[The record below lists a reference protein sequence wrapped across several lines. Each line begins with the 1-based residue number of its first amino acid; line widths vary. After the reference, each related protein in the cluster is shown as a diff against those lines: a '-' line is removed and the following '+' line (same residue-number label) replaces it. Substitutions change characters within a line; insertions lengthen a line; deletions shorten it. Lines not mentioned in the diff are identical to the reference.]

1 MNFERM
7 FLFGFSGTLLA
18 LMMFISIGSVNVYA
32 ITIKIESPVVNQ
44 QVPVGELTISGI
56 SSDNSSSQ
64 CQVYLDWNNLKP
76 YQLATPTGS
85 NGSADF
91 SKWSFTYTSKY
102 HLIQTGVNDLTSK
115 ITCLVPPAGPTVT
128 KWYSINVTGTTTSN
142 QSSNVQLP
150 LPTANTKTPA
160 SNTKTPASNTQTPAS
175 NTQTPASNTQTPA
188 SNTQTP
194 SSNTQTPASNTQT
207 PASNTQTP
215 ASNTQTPSPQ
225 SGASVN
231 TTNTSNSNKINLQIN
246 VETNPI
252 SAGERQ
258 KVAVTASDPQTGN
271 TLDRVFVRLTIKD
284 PSGNVLKDYTDTD
297 GELAPSFRIDKDIPG
312 TYSVL
317 ASASQAGIKAT
328 KSTTFIVQ

>member
-7 FLFGFSGTLLA
+7 LLFGFSGTLLA
-18 LMMFISIGSVNVYA
+18 LMMFISIGSVSVYA
-32 ITIKIESPVVNQ
+32 ITIKIESPLGNQ
-44 QVPVGELTISGI
+44 QVPVGELTISGT

-160 SNTKTPASNTQTPAS
+160 SNTQTPAS
-175 NTQTPASNTQTPA
+175 NTQA
-188 SNTQTP
+188 P
-194 SSNTQTPASNTQT
+194 SL
-207 PASNTQTP
+207 
-215 ASNTQTPSPQ
+215 Q

-231 TTNTSNSNKINLQIN
+231 TTNTSNSDKINLQIN
-246 VETNPI
+246 VESNPI
-252 SAGERQ
+252 SAGDRQ

-284 PSGNVLKDYTDTD
+284 PSGNVVKDYTDTD

>member
-1 MNFERM
+1 MNFEKM
-7 FLFGFSGTLLA
+7 LLFGFSGTLLA
-18 LMMFISIGSVNVYA
+18 LMMFISIGSVSVYA
-32 ITIKIESPVVNQ
+32 ISIKIESPLSNQ
-44 QVPVGELTISGI
+44 KVPVGQLTISGT
-56 SSDNSSSQ
+56 SSDNSSAQ

-102 HLIQTGVNDLTSK
+102 HLIQTGLNDLTSK
-115 ITCLVPPAGPTVT
+115 ITCLIPPAGPTVT
-128 KWYSINVTGTTTSN
+128 KWYSINVTGATTSN

-150 LPTANTKTPA
+150 LPTANT
-160 SNTKTPASNTQTPAS
+160 QTPAS
-175 NTQTPASNTQTPA
+175 NTQTPA
-188 SNTQTP
+188 
-194 SSNTQTPASNTQT
+194 
-207 PASNTQTP
+207 
-215 ASNTQTPSPQ
+215 PQ
-225 SGASVN
+225 SGASVD
-231 TTNTSNSNKINLQIN
+231 TTNTSNSNKINLEIN

-252 SAGERQ
+252 PAGDRQ

-284 PSGNVLKDYTDTD
+284 PSGNVVKDYTDTD
-297 GELAPSFRIDKDIPG
+297 GELSPSFRVDKDITG

-317 ASASQAGIKAT
+317 ASASQAGIKTT